1 MSNSDRPTVVLL
13 GTAASLITVL
23 TFVGWKFPGSEPEDT
38 GETVTPA
45 PATTAAATFRA
56 TTPAA
61 DEVTCTVTDEL
72 GEGQTAEAVRL
83 TIGGKTY
90 RMSIGADQPRQR
102 LTLRY
107 TGPAELDY
115 LVQVST
121 RFEDGSVHSGEGSGS
136 LTCSAGESYALTGDY
151 TTTPTQI
158 FLELS

>member
-1 MSNSDRPTVVLL
+1 MTTSDRPTIVLL
-13 GTAASLITVL
+13 GAAASLITVL
-23 TFVGWKFPGSEPEDT
+23 SFLGVNGLTDDAPSPAAQ
-38 GETVTPA
+38 TVPPTSS
-45 PATTAAATFRA
+45 PATST
-56 TTPAA
+56 TTPAV

-90 RMSIGADQPRQR
+90 RMSIGADRPRQR

-115 LVQVST
+115 QVQVST
-121 RFEDGSVHSGEGSGS
+121 EFEDGSVHSGEGSGS
-136 LTCSAGESYALTGDY
+136 ITCSAGEAYALAGDY
-151 TTTPTQI
+151 TTTPTQV